1 MYVLMMMMSM
11 TYIVMTNDS
20 HYDDDDDDDD
30 LTSGSA
36 NAIGANERQ
45 REASAAHSAFASAVQ

>member
-1 MYVLMMMMSM
+1 MYVLMMMMTM
-11 TYIVMTNDS
+11 TYIVMTDDS
-20 HYDDDDDDDD
+20 HHDGDDDDD

-45 REASAAHSAFASAVQ
+45 REASAAHSAFASAIQ

>member
-1 MYVLMMMMSM
+1 MYVLMMMMTM
-11 TYIVMTNDS
+11 TYIVMTDDS
-20 HYDDDDDDDD
+20 HHDGDDDDD

>member
-1 MYVLMMMMSM
+1 MSM